1 VHSNAPG
8 FFLIMDLEKSGFW
21 EEHQFHQFINSSYTG
36 AFRRMG
42 SGKLNRF
49 L

>member
-21 EEHQFHQFINSSYTG
+21 EGHQFINSSIPLIPALFVG
-36 AFRRMG
+36 WE